1 VIASELGSIGVVVD
15 RVSEVEDINAET
27 IGKTPSIGASTEY
40 VRGVGISG
48 DRAQFLL
55 DVGRVVGRAA
65 QGSSTEPAVTARG

>member
-1 VIASELGSIGVVVD
+1 VVD
-15 RVSEVEDINAET
+15 RVCEVEEISPTT

-55 DVGRVVGRAA
+55 DVGRVVAA
-65 QGSSTEPAVTARG
+65 QGSSSNAVAPART